1 MTKNSLPDFVSGIL
15 ENSWEQ
21 LCYFAYGGFTSHGRG
36 VIAVYHPSDDAD
48 SSSVEYVVYDQNKLQ
63 SAPEWSEI
71 VKNYDPDYEF
81 VLQFADNSNNIRT
94 VRIRTP
100 ESGQHPKRVC
110 FFAAL
115 EETMNNPTTLENR
128 PEWFLNALADLEAAR
143 IDKEKD
149 A

>member
-1 MTKNSLPDFVSGIL
+1 MAQNSLPDFVGSIL

-21 LCYFAYGGFTSHGRG
+21 LCYFAYDGFTFHGRG
-36 VIAVYHPSDDAD
+36 VVAVYPSNDTD
-48 SSSVEYVVYDQNKLQ
+48 SSSVEYVVYDQSKLQ
-63 SAPEWSEI
+63 TAPEWSEL
-71 VKNYDPDYEF
+71 VKNYDPEYEF
-81 VLQFADNSNNIRT
+81 VLQFADESNNIRT

-100 ESGQHPKRVC
+100 ENGQHPKRIW

-115 EETMNNPTTLENR
+115 EETMDDPTTLENR

-143 IDKEKD
+143 KDKGKD